1 MATIVPIRGEHQS
14 AQSLLAELATTP
26 GIRGVAVVTFD
37 DDKNVGYAYFETSAD
52 ELALASIILSD
63 RALKESST

>member
-1 MATIVPIRGEHQS
+1 M
-14 AQSLLAELATTP
+14 LAELATTP

-63 RALKESST
+63 RALKESSTC